1 MSSSK
6 RLMYIQFTPCIYGDA
21 KVSYSSDNKNG
32 VSDSIQVPLFST
44 ANKIDAMYLT
54 NNYLRLWHRCR
65 SDVSIV
71 NFEQVNVSWEASSK
85 CPIKYLQPIHFKCTF
100 LETYRKL
107 FHSAKCLNFVS
118 IFPFIYLS
126 VDLLRKRRTL
136 WPQLETYFHRNCS
149 FYYSKFRFMAVKGSS
164 LTFKILKLKMSVRW
178 TKHIISIFRFRFHRQ
193 LSRVILR
200 YC

>member
-1 MSSSK
+1 MTSSE

-21 KVSYSSDNKNG
+21 KISYSFDNKNG

-118 IFPFIYLS
+118 IFPFIYFS

-136 WPQLETYFHRNCS
+136 WPQLDIFPQKLFILLFEVS
-149 FYYSKFRFMAVKGSS
+149 FYGCKGFQFNVQNIKAQNERT
-164 LTFKILKLKMSVRW
+164 LNEAHNQYI
-178 TKHIISIFRFRFHRQ
+178 
-193 LSRVILR
+193 
-200 YC
+200 